1 MKHIFTAVLAIAVLI
16 LMSTNVYGQLN
27 GVSVEDYAGYK
38 TVWRVSDGCIR
49 YMDNAYVLLGSTN
62 NRYEST
68 MATIFLGNSKESAI
82 LTLNDLQKIV
92 NKETEIPKGGLVVK
106 GYGDDRTT
114 IYKIMGTFPFKTDGV
129 AGETSVLWTMRH
141 RFDEAKDA
149 IRNFNGKSC
158 DTITPEPKQ
167 DNIITESP
175 VSSESKPSQ
184 DTTVQE
190 SQQDDKVTELMNR
203 IASLESKIVE
213 LESKPE
219 NLSPQ
224 DRRKALQA
232 EYDQCQKD
240 IDAKKQE
247 IKRLSDE
254 VKELNARKNKL
265 DNMLR
270 SPNV

>member
-1 MKHIFTAVLAIAVLI
+1 
-16 LMSTNVYGQLN
+16 MSH
-27 GVSVEDYAGYK
+27 EDYGRYK
-38 TVWRVSDGCIR
+38 TVWQASSLLGNIANESGGIR
-49 YMDNAYVLLGSTN
+49 YLSNGTYVLFGETKNQFEDSMASIVLGD
-62 NRYEST
+62 
-68 MATIFLGNSKESAI
+68 SKESAI
-82 LTLNDLQKIV
+82 LTLEDLRKIV
-92 NKETEIPKGGLVVK
+92 NKEVEIPKGGLIVNGVNGK
-106 GYGDDRTT
+106 KTT
-114 IYKIMGTFPFKTDGV
+114 IYKSQGSFAFETEYV
-129 AGETSVLWTMRH
+129 AGESFLLWHMKRK
-141 RFDEAKDA
+141 FEEIKDA
-149 IRNFNGKSC
+149 IRKFDDGTGIIISSDSSQN
-158 DTITPEPKQ
+158 D
-167 DNIITESP
+167 IITESP

-184 DTTVQE
+184 DDTVA
-190 SQQDDKVTELMNR
+190 ELMNR